1 MLRKFKIKVDGTEYL
16 VEMEELTEPGQA
28 PVAPAPAPAP
38 EPAPAPAAAPA
49 AAPAPAPAPVAPA
62 ALVPEPAPA
71 PAAPAGAD
79 AQTAPMPGKILELK
93 VGAGDHVEQNQTVLV
108 LEAMKME
115 NAIVAE
121 RAGTV
126 SAIHVTAGQM
136 VNPGDALFTIS

>member
-1 MLRKFKIKVDGTEYL
+1 MLRKFKIKIDGTEYL
-16 VEMEELTEPGQA
+16 VEMEELTEPGAGPA
-28 PVAPAPAPAP
+28 PVVAPAAPAPAPATPAPAAPVPAP
-38 EPAPAPAAAPA
+38 EPAPA
-49 AAPAPAPAPVAPA
+49 
-62 ALVPEPAPA
+62 PAPA

-93 VGAGDHVEQNQTVLV
+93 HNVGDVVAQNDCVLV

-121 RAGTV
+121 RAGTI

>member
-1 MLRKFKIKVDGTEYL
+1 MLRKFKIKIDGTEYL
-16 VEMEELTEPGQA
+16 VEMEELTEPGAA
-28 PVAPAPAPAP
+28 PVAAPV
-38 EPAPAPAAAPA
+38 
-49 AAPAPAPAPVAPA
+49 APAPAPVAPA
-62 ALVPEPAPA
+62 PAAPAAPAPA
-71 PAAPAGAD
+71 PAPAPAAPAPAGAD

-93 VGAGDHVEQNQTVLV
+93 HNVGDVVAQNDCVLV

-121 RAGTV
+121 HAGTI

>member
-1 MLRKFKIKVDGTEYL
+1 MLRKFKIKIDGTEYL
-16 VEMEELTEPGQA
+16 VEMEELTEPG
-28 PVAPAPAPAP
+28 
-38 EPAPAPAAAPA
+38 
-49 AAPAPAPAPVAPA
+49 
-62 ALVPEPAPA
+62 
-71 PAAPAGAD
+71 AAPAGAD

-93 VGAGDHVEQNQTVLV
+93 HGVGDVVAQNDCVLV

-121 RAGTV
+121 RAGTI

>member
-1 MLRKFKIKVDGTEYL
+1 MLRKFKIKIDGTEYL
-16 VEMEELTEPGQA
+16 VEMEELTEPGTVAA

-38 EPAPAPAAAPA
+38 AAPAPSAPASAPAPATPAPAPAS
-49 AAPAPAPAPVAPA
+49 V
-62 ALVPEPAPA
+62 
-71 PAAPAGAD
+71 APAGAD

-93 VGAGDHVEQNQTVLV
+93 HNVGDVVAQNDCVLV

-121 RAGTV
+121 RAGTI

-136 VNPGDALFTIS
+136 VNPGDALFTIG

>member
-1 MLRKFKIKVDGTEYL
+1 MLRKFKIKIDGTEYL
-16 VEMEELTEPGQA
+16 VEMEELTEPGAAPA
-28 PVAPAPAPAP
+28 PVAAPAAPAPTPATPAPAAPAPTPAPAPAPASS
-38 EPAPAPAAAPA
+38 
-49 AAPAPAPAPVAPA
+49 
-62 ALVPEPAPA
+62 

-93 VGAGDHVEQNQTVLV
+93 HNVGDVVAQNDCVLV

-121 RAGTV
+121 HAGTI

>member
-1 MLRKFKIKVDGTEYL
+1 MLRKFKIKIDGTEYL
-16 VEMEELTEPGQA
+16 VEMEELTEPGSAPAPVAA
-28 PVAPAPAPAP
+28 PVAPAS
-38 EPAPAPAAAPA
+38 APAPAAPAP
-49 AAPAPAPAPVAPA
+49 AAPAPAPVPA
-62 ALVPEPAPA
+62 VPAPS
-71 PAAPAGAD
+71 PTAPAGAD

-93 VGAGDHVEQNQTVLV
+93 HNVGDVVAQNDCVLV

-121 RAGTV
+121 RAGTI

>member
-1 MLRKFKIKVDGTEYL
+1 MLRKFKIKIDGTEYL
-16 VEMEELTEPGQA
+16 VEMEELTEPGTAPA
-28 PVAPAPAPAP
+28 PVAAPV
-38 EPAPAPAAAPA
+38 
-49 AAPAPAPAPVAPA
+49 APAPAPVAPA
-62 ALVPEPAPA
+62 PSAPAAPAPA
-71 PAAPAGAD
+71 PAPATPAPASSPAAPAGAD

-93 VGAGDHVEQNQTVLV
+93 HNVGDVVAQNDCVLV

-121 RAGTV
+121 HAGTI

>member
-1 MLRKFKIKVDGTEYL
+1 MLRKFKIKIDGTEYL
-16 VEMEELTEPGQA
+16 VEMEELTEPGTA
-28 PVAPAPAPAP
+28 PVPVATPVAPAPTPVAPAP
-38 EPAPAPAAAPA
+38 SAPAAPSPAPAPASS
-49 AAPAPAPAPVAPA
+49 
-62 ALVPEPAPA
+62 

-93 VGAGDHVEQNQTVLV
+93 HNVGDVVAQNDCVLV

-121 RAGTV
+121 HAGTI
-126 SAIHVTAGQM
+126 SAIYVTAGQM

>member
-1 MLRKFKIKVDGTEYL
+1 MLRKFKIKIDGTEYL
-16 VEMEELTEPGQA
+16 VETEELTEPGT
-28 PVAPAPAPAP
+28 APAPV
-38 EPAPAPAAAPA
+38 
-49 AAPAPAPAPVAPA
+49 AAPAPAPAA
-62 ALVPEPAPA
+62 PAPA

-93 VGAGDHVEQNQTVLV
+93 HNVGDVVAQNDCVLV
-108 LEAMKME
+108 LEAMKLE

-121 RAGTV
+121 RAGTI

>member
-1 MLRKFKIKVDGTEYL
+1 MLRKFKIKIDGTEYL
-16 VEMEELTEPGQA
+16 VEMEELTEPGAA
-28 PVAPAPAPAP
+28 PVAPAPAPAA
-38 EPAPAPAAAPA
+38 PAPAPAAPAP
-49 AAPAPAPAPVAPA
+49 AAPAPAPAAPA
-62 ALVPEPAPA
+62 PAPVPA

-93 VGAGDHVEQNQTVLV
+93 HSVGDVVAQNDCVLV

-121 RAGTV
+121 RAGTI

>member
-1 MLRKFKIKVDGTEYL
+1 MLRKFKIKIDGTEYL
-16 VEMEELTEPGQA
+16 VEMEELTEPGAAPAPVAA
-28 PVAPAPAPAP
+28 PVAPTPAPA
-38 EPAPAPAAAPA
+38 APAPAAPAPA
-49 AAPAPAPAPVAPA
+49 APTQAPAPASS
-62 ALVPEPAPA
+62 

-93 VGAGDHVEQNQTVLV
+93 HNVGDVVAQNDCVLV

-121 RAGTV
+121 RAGTI

>member
-1 MLRKFKIKVDGTEYL
+1 MLRKFKIKIDGTEYL
-16 VEMEELTEPGQA
+16 VEMEELTEPGAAPA
-28 PVAPAPAPAP
+28 PVAAPV
-38 EPAPAPAAAPA
+38 
-49 AAPAPAPAPVAPA
+49 APAPAPVAPA
-62 ALVPEPAPA
+62 PSAPAAPAPAPAPAAPA

-93 VGAGDHVEQNQTVLV
+93 HNVGDVVAQNDCVLV

-121 RAGTV
+121 HAGTI

-136 VNPGDALFTIS
+136 VNPGDALFTIN

>member
-1 MLRKFKIKVDGTEYL
+1 MLRKFKIKIDGTEYL
-16 VEMEELTEPGQA
+16 VEMEELTEPGAAPVPVAA
-28 PVAPAPAPAP
+28 PVAPAPAPAAP
-38 EPAPAPAAAPA
+38 VPAVPAPAPALAPA
-49 AAPAPAPAPVAPA
+49 SV
-62 ALVPEPAPA
+62 
-71 PAAPAGAD
+71 APAGAD

-93 VGAGDHVEQNQTVLV
+93 HNVGDVVAQNDCILV

-121 RAGTV
+121 RAGTI

>member
-1 MLRKFKIKVDGTEYL
+1 MLRKFKIKIDGTEYL
-16 VEMEELTEPGQA
+16 VEMEELTEPGSAPAPVAAPVAPASAPAAPAPAAPA
-28 PVAPAPAPAP
+28 PVAPAPAPVPAV
-38 EPAPAPAAAPA
+38 PAPS
-49 AAPAPAPAPVAPA
+49 
-62 ALVPEPAPA
+62 

-93 VGAGDHVEQNQTVLV
+93 HNVGDVVAQNDCVLV

-121 RAGTV
+121 RAGTI

>member
-1 MLRKFKIKVDGTEYL
+1 MLRKFKIKIDGTEYL
-16 VEMEELTEPGQA
+16 VEMEELTEPGTAPA
-28 PVAPAPAPAP
+28 PVAAPVAS
-38 EPAPAPAAAPA
+38 APAPAAPAPA
-49 AAPAPAPAPVAPA
+49 APAAPAPAPAPASS
-62 ALVPEPAPA
+62 

-93 VGAGDHVEQNQTVLV
+93 HNVGDVVAQNDCVLV

-121 RAGTV
+121 HAGTI

>member
-1 MLRKFKIKVDGTEYL
+1 MLRKFKIKIDGTEYL
-16 VEMEELTEPGQA
+16 VEMEELTEPGA
-28 PVAPAPAPAP
+28 APAPV
-38 EPAPAPAAAPA
+38 
-49 AAPAPAPAPVAPA
+49 AAPAPAPAAPAPA
-62 ALVPEPAPA
+62 AQAAPAPASAPATPAPAPAPA

-93 VGAGDHVEQNQTVLV
+93 HNVGDVVAQNDCVLV

-121 RAGTV
+121 RAGTI

>member
-1 MLRKFKIKVDGTEYL
+1 MLRKFKIKIDGTEYL
-16 VEMEELTEPGQA
+16 VEMEELTEPGVVPAPVTA
-28 PVAPAPAPAP
+28 PVAPAPAPA
-38 EPAPAPAAAPA
+38 APAPAAP
-49 AAPAPAPAPVAPA
+49 AAPAPASA
-62 ALVPEPAPA
+62 PAPA

-93 VGAGDHVEQNQTVLV
+93 HNVGDVVAQNDCVLV

-121 RAGTV
+121 RAGTI

>member
-1 MLRKFKIKVDGTEYL
+1 MLRKFKIKIDGTEYL
-16 VEMEELTEPGQA
+16 VEMEELTEPGTASAPVAA
-28 PVAPAPAPAP
+28 PVAPAPAPA
-38 EPAPAPAAAPA
+38 APAP
-49 AAPAPAPAPVAPA
+49 AAPAPAPAPAPTAAAPA
-62 ALVPEPAPA
+62 PAPA

-93 VGAGDHVEQNQTVLV
+93 HNVGDVVAQNDCVLV

-121 RAGTV
+121 RAGTI

>member
-1 MLRKFKIKVDGTEYL
+1 MLRKFKIKIDGTEYL
-16 VEMEELTEPGQA
+16 VEMEELTEPGAAPA
-28 PVAPAPAPAP
+28 PVAAPVVPAPAPAT
-38 EPAPAPAAAPA
+38 PAPAAP
-49 AAPAPAPAPVAPA
+49 AAPAPAPAPAPT
-62 ALVPEPAPA
+62 

-93 VGAGDHVEQNQTVLV
+93 HNVGDVVAQNDCVLV

-121 RAGTV
+121 HAGTI

>member
-1 MLRKFKIKVDGTEYL
+1 MLRKFKIKIDGTEYL
-16 VEMEELTEPGQA
+16 VEMEELTEPGSAPAPVAA
-28 PVAPAPAPAP
+28 PVAPAPAPAAP
-38 EPAPAPAAAPA
+38 AAPAP
-49 AAPAPAPAPVAPA
+49 AAPAPAPVPA
-62 ALVPEPAPA
+62 VPAPS

-93 VGAGDHVEQNQTVLV
+93 HNVGDVVAQNDCVLV

-121 RAGTV
+121 RAGTI

>member
-1 MLRKFKIKVDGTEYL
+1 MLRKFKIKIDGTEYL
-16 VEMEELTEPGQA
+16 VEMEELTEPGAA
-28 PVAPAPAPAP
+28 PVAPAPAPA
-38 EPAPAPAAAPA
+38 APAPAAP
-49 AAPAPAPAPVAPA
+49 AAPA
-62 ALVPEPAPA
+62 PAPA

-93 VGAGDHVEQNQTVLV
+93 HNVGDVVAQNDCVLV

-121 RAGTV
+121 RAGTI

>member
-1 MLRKFKIKVDGTEYL
+1 MLRKFKIKIDGTEYL
-16 VEMEELTEPGQA
+16 VEMEELTEPGTAPAPVAA
-28 PVAPAPAPAP
+28 PVAPAPAPAS
-38 EPAPAPAAAPA
+38 PAPSAPAAS
-49 AAPAPAPAPVAPA
+49 APAPAPASS
-62 ALVPEPAPA
+62 

-93 VGAGDHVEQNQTVLV
+93 HNVGDVVAQNDCVLV

-121 RAGTV
+121 QAGTI

>member
-1 MLRKFKIKVDGTEYL
+1 MLRKFKIKIDGTEYL
-16 VEMEELTEPGQA
+16 VEMEELTEPGAA
-28 PVAPAPAPAP
+28 PVAPAPAPA
-38 EPAPAPAAAPA
+38 
-49 AAPAPAPAPVAPA
+49 APAPVAPA
-62 ALVPEPAPA
+62 APAPAPA

-93 VGAGDHVEQNQTVLV
+93 HNVGDVVAQNDCVLV

-121 RAGTV
+121 RAGTI